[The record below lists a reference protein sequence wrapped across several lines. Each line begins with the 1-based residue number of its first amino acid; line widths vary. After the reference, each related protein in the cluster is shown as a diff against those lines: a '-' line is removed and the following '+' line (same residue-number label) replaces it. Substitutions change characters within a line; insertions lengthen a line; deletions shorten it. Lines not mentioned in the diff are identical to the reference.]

1 MIKYF
6 AIGKI
11 SKSHGIKG
19 EVNVIPFDEN
29 LEIFND
35 LEKVYL
41 SDSDVSENDLKE
53 IEISSIKF
61 KNKRVA
67 IKFNGCD
74 TCNDAELL
82 KNKFIRIPREDIKLE
97 DGSYFIAD
105 IKECSV
111 YDDEGTFLGKIFD
124 VIKTKNNDVYWIKKS
139 SVNEELLIPVLKSIV
154 VDIKIDERII
164 IIKPVASWSLWR

>member
-19 EVNVIPFDEN
+19 EVNVIPFDED
-29 LEIFND
+29 LEIFNN
-35 LEKVYL
+35 LKKVYL
-41 SDSDVSENDLKE
+41 SSSDVSEDDLDE

-61 KNKRVA
+61 KNKKIA

-74 TCNDAELL
+74 TCNDADLL
-82 KNKFIRIPREDIKLE
+82 KNKFLRIPRENIKLE
-97 DGSYFIAD
+97 DGSHFIAD

-139 SVNEELLIPVLKSIV
+139 SFNDELLIPVFKSII
-154 VDIKIDERII
+154 VDIKIDEKII
-164 IIKPVASWSLWR
+164 IIRPVASWSL